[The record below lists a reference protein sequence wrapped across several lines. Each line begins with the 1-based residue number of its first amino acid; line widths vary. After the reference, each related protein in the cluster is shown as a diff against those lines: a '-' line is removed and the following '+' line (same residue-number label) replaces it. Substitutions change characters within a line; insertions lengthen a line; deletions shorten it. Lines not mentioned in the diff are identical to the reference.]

1 MRQLPQLP
9 PLLGQCP
16 VLAGLAL
23 AINVHPYGL
32 MVATCIAASCA
43 FMLPFATAPN
53 AIIFGSGLLEIK
65 DMVRVGFLLNIFSI
79 IIIVL
84 LTYFLMPLI
93 WDINLT
99 EYPDW
104 GR

>member
-1 MRQLPQLP
+1 
-9 PLLGQCP
+9 
-16 VLAGLAL
+16 
-23 AINVHPYGL
+23 

-65 DMVRVGFLLNIFSI
+65 DMIRVGFLLNLFSI
-79 IIIVL
+79 AIIVL

-93 WDINLT
+93 WGIDLT
-99 EYPDW
+99 VLPEW
-104 GR
+104 AK